1 LSPAAAWET
10 DLQELLFA
18 LFQYFISPVL
28 GLLQIV
34 ILVYVVLGLL
44 IATGVVSQYNPTTR
58 QIMLFCGSIVE
69 PLARPIRR
77 ILPRFGMI
85 DLSLFVVMLIIIFL
99 QGYAIPRL
107 ISLVPV

>member
-1 LSPAAAWET
+1 M
-10 DLQELLFA
+10 
-18 LFQYFISPVL
+18 
-28 GLLQIV
+28 

-44 IATGVVSQYNPTTR
+44 IAMGVVSQYNPTSR
-58 QIMLFCGSIVE
+58 QIIQFCGSIVE

-85 DLSLFVVMLIIIFL
+85 DLSLYVVMLIIIFL
-99 QGYAIPRL
+99 QNYAIPRL

>member
-1 LSPAAAWET
+1 
-10 DLQELLFA
+10 
-18 LFQYFISPVL
+18 
-28 GLLQIV
+28 V

-44 IATGVVSQYNPTTR
+44 IAMGVVSQYNPTSR
-58 QIMLFCGSIVE
+58 QIIQFCGSIVE

-85 DLSLFVVMLIIIFL
+85 DLSLYVVMLIIIFL
-99 QGYAIPRL
+99 QNYAIPRL